1 MYRFGSALS
10 EVHDFVSSMHVG
22 DEKTF
27 CVDLF
32 SSLDSIEKFRARLT
46 DVAKDNGWVFV
57 TRKSVVDNNVV
68 VRRIK

>member
-10 EVHDFVSSMHVG
+10 EVFDFVSTMRVG
-22 DEKTF
+22 DEKIF
-27 CVDLF
+27 SVDLF
-32 SSLDSIEKFRARLT
+32 SSLDTIEKFRARLT

-57 TRKSVVDNNVV
+57 TRKSGSVDEAT